1 MPIFYLNVGTVSR
14 GAGRSVVAAAAYCSR
29 SELYDDRLGRV
40 HYYTANADLVHSE
53 LLLGVGAPERWR
65 DRGVLWNEVE
75 AIEVRKDAALAREI
89 EVVIPSDLRQ
99 DDGVSLVRE
108 FMLEQFVARGM
119 VVDLNVHRAIGADGR
134 VRTYA
139 LSLFS
144 MREVSGEGFGKKRSE
159 WKERNVLLEWR
170 KRWAALANQYLLGA
184 GRRELIDARA
194 GAESGRA
201 LDLRPAGAS
210 SRGAEDAE
218 IAWRNGERIVAEPG
232 LALAALTR
240 ERPSF
245 FWQEL
250 ERFVEANTVGAE
262 QFATALARV
271 ESSVEIVRLGNGAN
285 GEEIFSTRAVG
296 GIAVPRESCHGGP
309 PGEPEGEKASV
320 VSLREA
326 AAVWEAAGL
335 KVRGVGLTYEKAK
348 AFEKTW
354 GIKSVAVHGLLGR
367 WMKRQDQL
375 EPNDV
380 LVVNDV
386 KRLSQKQKDWMLA
399 AARAVKAK
407 LVLVDETG
415 VTTIEGEDVGMNAAQ
430 LAAFG
435 GGER

>member
-1 MPIFYLNVGTVSR
+1 
-14 GAGRSVVAAAAYCSR
+14 
-29 SELYDDRLGRV
+29 LYDDRLDRV
-40 HYYTANADLVHSE
+40 HDFTANADLVHSE
-53 LLLGVGAPERWR
+53 LLLGLGAPERWR
-65 DRGVLWNEVE
+65 DREVLWNEVE
-75 AIEVRKDAALAREI
+75 AIEARKDAALAREI
-89 EVVIPSDLRQ
+89 EVVIPSVLRQ
-99 DDGVSLVRE
+99 DEGVSLVRE
-108 FMLEQFVARGM
+108 FMLDQFVARGM

-159 WKERNVLLEWR
+159 WKERNVLLGWR
-170 KRWAALANQYLLGA
+170 KRWAALATQYLLRA

-201 LDLRPAGAS
+201 LDLRPAGAT
-210 SRGAEDAE
+210 GGGDEDAE

-250 ERFVEANTVGAE
+250 ERFVKANTVGAE

-271 ESSVEIVRLGNGAN
+271 ESSVEIVHLGNGAN
-285 GEEIFSTRAVG
+285 GEKLFSRRPVG
-296 GIAVPRESCHGGP
+296 DLAATRESGHGFP
-309 PGEPEGEKASV
+309 LAEPEGEQASV
-320 VSLREA
+320 VNLRDA
-326 AAVWEAAGL
+326 VAVWETAGL

-399 AARAVKAK
+399 AARAVKAT
-407 LVLVDETG
+407 LVLVDEVG
-415 VTTIEGEDVGMNAAQ
+415 FTTIEGGDVGMNAAQ

-435 GGER
+435 GGGR